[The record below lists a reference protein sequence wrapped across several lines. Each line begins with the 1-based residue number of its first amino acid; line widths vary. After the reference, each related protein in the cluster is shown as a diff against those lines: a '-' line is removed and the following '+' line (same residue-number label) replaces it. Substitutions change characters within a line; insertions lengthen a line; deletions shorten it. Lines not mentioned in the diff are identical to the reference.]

1 MYVVIVGIGDLG
13 NALVTSMVYGGHE
26 VLSID
31 INPEKGAKIIDQVG
45 AVFLEGDAT
54 NARTL
59 SLAGVNR
66 ADVLIA
72 TTSKDDVNMAACL
85 LAKKVFNTPR
95 TIAIANSQDNVEVF
109 KMSGIEVTVSIT
121 DLVLSNISGALPAH
135 PLIRLMPIQGRGMEV
150 IGVKIPTSGLIVGKS
165 IKDSNIPYGSFI
177 GLIIRENGEIV
188 QPNPDTKFATEDEI
202 IAVSPQESSNSLW
215 DLLTESH

>member
-1 MYVVIVGIGDLG
+1 
-13 NALVTSMVYGGHE
+13 
-26 VLSID
+26 
-31 INPEKGAKIIDQVG
+31 
-45 AVFLEGDAT
+45 
-54 NARTL
+54 
-59 SLAGVNR
+59 NR

-72 TTSKDDVNMAACL
+72 TTGKDDVNMATCL
-85 LAKKVFNTPR
+85 LAKNVFNTPR
-95 TIAIANSQDNVEVF
+95 TIAIANSHDNVELF

-121 DLVLSNISGALPAH
+121 DLVLSNISGVLPAH

-150 IGVKIPTSGLIVGKS
+150 IGIKIPTAALIAGKS
-165 IKDSNIPYGSFI
+165 IEDANIPYGSFI

-202 IAVSPQESSNSLW
+202 IAISPQESSDTLW